1 VGEVTI
7 PAGQG
12 VICMLSTAN
21 RDEQL
26 FASAPDFDLTRD
38 ARRHV
43 AFGYGIHQCL
53 GQTLARVELQI
64 VLTTLLRRLPALR
77 LAVPADQLT
86 YNQDNIVYGLR
97 ELPVTW

>member
-1 VGEVTI
+1 
-7 PAGQG
+7 
-12 VICMLSTAN
+12 MLSTAN

-26 FASAPDFDLTRD
+26 FGTASNFDLTRD

-53 GQTLARVELQI
+53 GQTLARVELQT

-77 LAVPADQLT
+77 LAVPADRLT

-97 ELPVTW
+97 ELPVTWAP